1 MASDQ
6 NDDGFFPVPSVLVSV
21 CITFGIIGIA
31 VAVLNRNEARLPPI
45 AHYYGCYA
53 SPGGPDI
60 AIDKITLSVL
70 QAEPIKISSQ
80 LEDVK
85 GWKFGIDRWLKV
97 RMRKDR
103 FDIVAIGT
111 GGELLPLSYDEQ
123 ANGKVPQFKLYDPDQ
138 KVAVI
143 YRRVA
148 DHCS

>member
-1 MASDQ
+1 MKTT
-6 NDDGFFPVPSVLVSV
+6 LV
-21 CITFGIIGIA
+21 
-31 VAVLNRNEARLPPI
+31 
-45 AHYYGCYA
+45 
-53 SPGGPDI
+53 
-60 AIDKITLSVL
+60 VL
-70 QAEPIKISSQ
+70 QSEPIKISSK
-80 LEDVK
+80 LEYEE

-111 GGELLPLSYDEQ
+111 GGELLPLSYDEL
-123 ANGKVPQFKLYDPDQ
+123 ANSKVPQFKLYDPVQ